1 MSFCDTAGEGSKEI
15 SLDLNKLGNELI
27 WSIRIILVAAIRSV
41 KLRKPLLRHLYFST
55 LN

>member
-1 MSFCDTAGEGSKEI
+1 MREAKRI
-15 SLDLNKLGNELI
+15 SLKFNKLVNELI
-27 WSIRIILVAAIRSV
+27 WSIRILLVAALRSV